1 MAMTPRLETLLATNP
16 EFQQAYNNGEKWARD
31 HAQMVLGI
39 DGAADRRHPER
50 VLKEDG
56 QTPKRLCSGCPFPE
70 GCMTC
75 DLD

>member
-1 MAMTPRLETLLATNP
+1 MVTTPRLETLLAGNA
-16 EFQQAYNNGEKWARD
+16 EFAEAYNRGDKWARD

-39 DGAADRRHPER
+39 DGKADRRHPER

-56 QTPKRLCSGCPFPE
+56 KTPKRLCGGCPFPE
-70 GCMTC
+70 GCFTC